1 MCTEFLCQR
10 YQIVYSVINNIVI
23 RYIYDIVILESD
35 KMYMFGFFCLWQ
47 MFATNIHCCHAKMV
61 KLDALNYVEK
71 FIEQVTHWSV
81 FFPAEWDFLGGLCT
95 IRPQRLVAVCF
106 ALHLFSDLFD

>member
-10 YQIVYSVINNIVI
+10 YQIVYSVINKIAI

-35 KMYMFGFFCLWQ
+35 KMYMFLFFCQWQ

-81 FFPAEWDFLGGLCT
+81 FFLQSELFLEGCAQSVLK
-95 IRPQRLVAVCF
+95 
-106 ALHLFSDLFD
+106 D